1 MDASLPHPG
10 AFADRLLAWFEA
22 NGRDLPWRGSEDPY
36 HVLICEVLLRRSRG
50 TTVARVTDEFFRR
63 WPTPAALSGAEVDDV
78 AAVIRPLGLVSR
90 ARQLV
95 ALGHELVELQA
106 FPESVAALCELPG
119 VGRYV
124 AAATLGAPAV
134 DGTSARVYRRYFGQL
149 DSEQHK
155 TVDEELW
162 NLVHRVL
169 PADAVTV
176 RRLNWAVLDLAATV
190 CSPGR
195 PRCSVCPLSASCSW
209 SAAASH
215 TVTGARRGRRDSSSR
230 PAARAIL

>member
-1 MDASLPHPG
+1 MDDSRSHPG
-10 AFADRLLAWFEA
+10 VFADQLLAWFEA
-22 NGRDLPWRGSEDPY
+22 NGRDLPWRDSEDPY
-36 HVLICEVLLRRSRG
+36 RVLICEVLLRRSRG

-78 AAVIRPLGLVSR
+78 AEVIRPLGLISR

-95 ALGHELVELQA
+95 ALGQELAALHTFPTTVE
-106 FPESVAALCELPG
+106 ALCELPG
-119 VGRYV
+119 VGRYA

-149 DSEQHK
+149 DAEQHK

-169 PADAVTV
+169 PADAPTV

-195 PRCSVCPLSASCSW
+195 PRCSACPLSASCSW
-209 SAAASH
+209 SAAESH
-215 TVTGARRGRRDSSSR
+215 PVAGTRSPG
-230 PAARAIL
+230 